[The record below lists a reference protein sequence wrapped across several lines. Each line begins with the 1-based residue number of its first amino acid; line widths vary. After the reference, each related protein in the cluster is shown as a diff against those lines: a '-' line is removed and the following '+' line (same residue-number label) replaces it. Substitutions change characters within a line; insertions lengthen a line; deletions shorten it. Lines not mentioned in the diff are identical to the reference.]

1 MTFCSFF
8 PLQSQVDVVSP
19 IVVFKYDDTKE
30 GPGLEKAPYAGESDE
45 VENQSTLPKPL
56 LNAFNTWVGK
66 LYRLKVWCTG
76 WILTAKLKE
85 TSKLLKSMYEN
96 VIFCLTL
103 SLNERSVLII
113 ISHHVWVC

>member
-1 MTFCSFF
+1 MNYYFIF

-45 VENQSTLPKPL
+45 AEYQSTLPKPL

-66 LYRLKVWCTG
+66 LLYRLEIWMSCTG
-76 WILTAKLKE
+76 QKLTFKQKVTQAL
-85 TSKLLKSMYEN
+85 
-96 VIFCLTL
+96 
-103 SLNERSVLII
+103 
-113 ISHHVWVC
+113 